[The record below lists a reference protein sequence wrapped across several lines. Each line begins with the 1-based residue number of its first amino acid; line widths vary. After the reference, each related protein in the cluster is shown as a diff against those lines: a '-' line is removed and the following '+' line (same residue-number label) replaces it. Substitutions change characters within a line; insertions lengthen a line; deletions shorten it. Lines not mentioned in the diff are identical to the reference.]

1 MLFSLDVLRA
11 RKGDCLLL
19 HYGSKKRPRLM
30 IIDGGPSTV
39 YGKHLRPRLQQ
50 IRKARCLDENDSLRV
65 DVLMV
70 SHIDDDHIKGILDLT
85 RQLKEQRDAQQPRLV
100 KVGSLW
106 HNTFDDLLHTTPEE
120 LMGPANFGAA
130 AIGGTVDLP
139 ETGAEEEIFDTAKVL
154 ASVSQGRDLRDDAGV
169 LGWKVN
175 KEFGGKLIVATDA
188 SEAVPLDAGLRIT
201 VVGPMQAELKKLQK
215 EHDKWLQKQEEKR
228 RSKEELAALLA
239 AYADRSAPNLSSL
252 VFLLEA
258 DGKRLLLTGDARGD
272 KILKG
277 LKTAGFLTGAASSLH
292 VDILKVPHH
301 GSQNNME
308 KKFFEKVTADHYVFS
323 GDGEHGNPERE
334 TLEMLL
340 DARGDAP
347 FTLHFTYP
355 LEEIDAERKGEH
367 NKKAAAGNKWSKGKH
382 SLVGLF
388 EQRPL
393 QAKQQIRIVGPKGGH
408 VIDLADPLKQ
418 AWPGLVA

>member
-19 HYGSKKRPRLM
+19 HYGSRRSPRLM

-39 YGKHLRPRLQQ
+39 YGKHLQPRLQQ

-85 RQLKEQRDAQQPRLV
+85 RQLKEQKVEQQPRLV

-106 HNTFDDLLHTTPEE
+106 HNTFDDLLDTTPEE
-120 LMGPANFGAA
+120 LLGPAGFGAA
-130 AIGGTVDLP
+130 AVAGSIDLP
-139 ETGAEEEIFDTAKVL
+139 EAGDQEEIFDTAKVL
-154 ASVSQGRDLRDDAGV
+154 ASVAQGRTLRDDAGV

-175 KEFGGKLIVATDA
+175 KEFGGKLIAATDE
-188 SEAVPLDAGLRIT
+188 SEAVPLAAGLRIT
-201 VVGPMQAELKKLQK
+201 VVGPMLAELKKLQK

-228 RSKEELAALLA
+228 RSTAELSALLA

-277 LKTAGFLTGAASSLH
+277 LKAAGLLTGTAGSLH

-301 GSQNNME
+301 GSQNNVE

-355 LEEIDAERKGEH
+355 LEEIDAERKDEH
-367 NKKAAAGNKWSKGKH
+367 DKKAAAGNKWSKGKH
-382 SLVGLF
+382 SLTGLF

-393 QAKQQIRIVGPKGGH
+393 HAKQRIRIVGAKGGH
-408 VIDLADPLKQ
+408 VIDLADPLKR
-418 AWPGLVA
+418 AWPELVT

>member
-19 HYGSKKRPRLM
+19 HYGSRKNPRLM
-30 IIDGGPSTV
+30 VIDGGPSTV
-39 YGKHLRPRLQQ
+39 YDKHLQPRLQQ
-50 IRKARCLDENDSLRV
+50 IRKARRLDENHSLRV
-65 DVLMV
+65 DVLMI
-70 SHIDDDHIKGILDLT
+70 SHIDDDHIKGILDLS
-85 RQLKEQRDAQQPRLV
+85 RKLKEQKVGKQPRSV
-100 KVGSLW
+100 KVLSLW
-106 HNTFDDLLHTTPEE
+106 HNTFDDLLDTTPEE
-120 LMGPANFGAA
+120 LLGPAGFGAA
-130 AIGGTVDLP
+130 AVAGSIDLP
-139 ETGAEEEIFDTAKVL
+139 ESGDQEEIFDTAKVL
-154 ASVSQGRDLRDDAGV
+154 ASVAQGRTLRDDASL

-175 KEFGGKLIVATDA
+175 KEFGGKLIVANDEN
-188 SEAVPLDAGLRIT
+188 EAIPLAAGLRIS
-201 VVGPMQAELKKLQK
+201 VVGPMLAELKKLQK
-215 EHDKWLQKQEEKR
+215 EHDKWLRKQEEKR
-228 RSKEELAALLA
+228 RSTAELSALLA

-252 VFLLEA
+252 VFLVEA
-258 DGKRLLLTGDARGD
+258 DCKRLLLTGDARGD

-277 LKTAGFLTGAASSLH
+277 LKASGLLSKPGGSLH

-301 GSQNNME
+301 GSQNNVE
-308 KKFFEKVTADHYVFS
+308 KQFFEKVTADHYVFS
-323 GDGEHGNPERE
+323 GNGEHGNPERE

-355 LEEIDAERKGEH
+355 LKDIDAERQNVH

-393 QAKQQIRIVGPKGGH
+393 NAKQQIKIVGPKGGH
-408 VIDLADPLKQ
+408 VIDLADPLKR
-418 AWPGLVA
+418 A